1 MRELAGKVAVVT
13 GAASGIGRALALRF
27 AAEGMT
33 LMLADVDHG
42 GLAETAAY
50 AREAARSWAAAQTP
64 AAADTRAAGRRGSAG
79 SGSAGSGLAGSGL
92 AGWADGRAAGE
103 VRTQITD
110 VSDAAAVAHL
120 ADRCFGELGAVHVL
134 CNNAGVYQGGHMWTR
149 TEEDFA
155 WLLGVNL
162 WGVLHGIRAFVP
174 RMIEQDVEGHVVNTV
189 SVAGLSAAPGSGG
202 YAVSKHAAL
211 AASLALA
218 QDLAAADAKLRV
230 TALCPG
236 AVRTRIADSARVRPP
251 TLATTPGPDE
261 LDAREHVSRRAERG
275 IDPAEVAELAVA
287 AIREERFLV
296 LTDAAHAAR
305 LHRQYEVLLRGGLP
319 LQR

>member
-1 MRELAGKVAVVT
+1 VRELAGKVAVVT

-42 GLAETAAY
+42 GLAETAA
-50 AREAARSWAAAQTP
+50 
-64 AAADTRAAGRRGSAG
+64 
-79 SGSAGSGLAGSGL
+79 LAGDAKVL
-92 AGWADGRAAGE
+92 
-103 VRTQITD
+103 TQITD

-149 TEEDFA
+149 GEEDFA

-162 WGVLHGIRAFVP
+162 WGVLHSIRAFVP
-174 RMIEQDVEGHVVNTV
+174 RMIKQDTEGHIVNTV
-189 SVAGLSAAPGSGG
+189 SVAGLSVAPGAGG
-202 YAVSKHAAL
+202 YALSKHAAL
-211 AASLALA
+211 AASQALA
-218 QDLAAADAKLRV
+218 HDLAATGAKLRV

-236 AVRTRIADSARVRPP
+236 SVKTRIGEPARLRPP
-251 TLATTPGPDE
+251 SLASTQTQDE
-261 LDAREHVSRRAERG
+261 VESLEQVGRLVAGGIEPSR
-275 IDPAEVAELAVA
+275 VADLAVE

-296 LTDAAHAAR
+296 LTDPKYAER
-305 LHRQYEVLLRGGLP
+305 LRLQTETLLTGSVP
-319 LQR
+319 

>member
-13 GAASGIGRALALRF
+13 GAAGGIGRALALRF
-27 AAEGMT
+27 AAEGT
-33 LMLADVDHG
+33 VLMLADVDHG
-42 GLAETAAY
+42 GLAETAAL
-50 AREAARSWAAAQTP
+50 ARQATP
-64 AAADTRAAGRRGSAG
+64 RTGSPPV
-79 SGSAGSGLAGSGL
+79 
-92 AGWADGRAAGE
+92 E
-103 VRTQITD
+103 VLTQITD

-149 TEEDFA
+149 TVEDFS
-155 WLLGVNL
+155 WLLGVNV

-174 RMIEQDVEGHVVNTV
+174 RMIEQGGEGHVVNTV
-189 SVAGLSAAPGSGG
+189 SVAGLSVAAGSGG
-202 YAVSKHAAL
+202 YAVTKHAAL

-218 QDLAAADAKLRV
+218 QDLAATGARLRV

-236 AVRTRIADSARVRPP
+236 AVRTGIADSARTRPP
-251 TLATTPGPDE
+251 ALAATPSQDE
-261 LDAREHVSRRAERG
+261 LDARDRVVRRAGRG

-296 LTDAAHAAR
+296 LTDPGHADGLR
-305 LHRQYEVLLRGGLP
+305 RQYETLLSGDLP
-319 LQR
+319 SPR